1 VQSCCQQQRCF
12 TPKITGLNVTLPNAL
27 SIADVCVLQG
37 VWRSLLSCRRAELMS
52 AVPLAGERLAQLQA
66 ATGACAACLQQL
78 LPSLRSGAG
87 MLAVFAAV
95 NRATAEEL
103 GQTEALQLVRVR
115 AW

>member
-1 VQSCCQQQRCF
+1 
-12 TPKITGLNVTLPNAL
+12 
-27 SIADVCVLQG
+27 
-37 VWRSLLSCRRAELMS
+37 MS

-87 MLAVFAAV
+87 MLAAFAAV

-103 GQTEALQLVRVR
+103 GQTEALQLVRV
-115 AW
+115 